1 MSEPKSLSS
10 LKDLR
15 TEFAHIKKFKIP
27 LILLLSRSDC
37 RFCHEVK
44 TNYLSPLSRTT
55 GENRIVIRELVTDI
69 ASNLIDGDGKP
80 LPMKEL
86 LKFLKVNFFPTVVF
100 INHQM
105 QVMAEPLIGL
115 NQSGF
120 YGAYLDQR
128 IEIALRNAALNE

>member
-1 MSEPKSLSS
+1 M
-10 LKDLR
+10 
-15 TEFAHIKKFKIP
+15 
-27 LILLLSRSDC
+27 
-37 RFCHEVK
+37 
-44 TNYLSPLSRTT
+44 

-69 ASNLIDGDGKP
+69 ANNLIDGDGKP
-80 LPMKEL
+80 MPVKEF
-86 LKFLKVNFFPTVVF
+86 LKILKVNFFPTAVF

-128 IEIALRNAALNE
+128 IEIAIRNAALNE